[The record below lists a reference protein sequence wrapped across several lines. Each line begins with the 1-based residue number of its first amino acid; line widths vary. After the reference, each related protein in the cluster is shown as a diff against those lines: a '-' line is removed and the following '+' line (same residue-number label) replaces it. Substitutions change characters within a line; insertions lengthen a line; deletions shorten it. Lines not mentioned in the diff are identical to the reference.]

1 MLVMF
6 KQYKAKYV
14 HEWSM
19 KIVGTDFNV
28 QQAAF
33 VTVTRMLRFC
43 LFLGTEFLLRR

>member
-6 KQYKAKYV
+6 KQCKAKYV

-19 KIVGTDFNV
+19 KIVGIDFNT

-33 VTVTRMLRFC
+33 VTITGMLTFS
-43 LFLGTEFLLRR
+43 LLHGTESFLRS